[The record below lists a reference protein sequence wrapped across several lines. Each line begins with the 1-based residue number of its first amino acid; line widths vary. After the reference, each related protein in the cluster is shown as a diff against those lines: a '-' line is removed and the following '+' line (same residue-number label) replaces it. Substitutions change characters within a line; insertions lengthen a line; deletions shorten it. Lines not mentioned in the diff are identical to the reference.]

1 MMRFWSKQHD
11 DPIAALLEAN
21 RPEPRDQLV
30 AGVLERIEAP
40 RRRLVGRPSRHR
52 LAVALAVTALSVV
65 GAASAGAAG
74 GVSTGLGS
82 LYNLARQTVA
92 FHPATVSQS
101 PTSGNQQVVN
111 AIVSSGERS
120 RVR

>member
-65 GAASAGAAG
+65 GAASAGPGAG
-74 GVSTGLGS
+74 AGNGLGR
-82 LYNLARQTVA
+82 LFKPGKHTFALP
-92 FHPATVSQS
+92 PAPRRRS
-101 PTSGNQQVVN
+101 PTKGQPP
-111 AIVSSGERS
+111 G
-120 RVR
+120 